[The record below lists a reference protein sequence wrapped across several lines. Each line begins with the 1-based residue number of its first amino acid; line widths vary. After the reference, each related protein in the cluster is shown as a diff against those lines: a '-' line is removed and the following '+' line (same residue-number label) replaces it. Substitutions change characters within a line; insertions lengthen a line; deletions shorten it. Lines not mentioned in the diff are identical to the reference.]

1 MENKEP
7 YSGAKLCIQEKVAG
21 DQGLFWAWGSRPS
34 EGRAGDSEE
43 GLECSSVFCKSPAID
58 LIAFPD

>member
-21 DQGLFWAWGSRPS
+21 DQGLFWAWDQGRVK
-34 EGRAGDSEE
+34 EGPGTQ
-43 GLECSSVFCKSPAID
+43 KSA
-58 LIAFPD
+58 